1 MLRQPSEECLVLFA
15 ALCERAENLETF
27 TTEQK
32 RRLNL
37 WRGQLSCG
45 SQIKSYHN
53 RQQVGNSYNRYE
65 KVFYSVKTQLV
76 HCINSFSRHQNNNL
90 QSHYQLSSTA
100 PVHQKYTQKSSS
112 YPNMQNNSHI
122 SRHRHSI
129 GCIRI
134 KRQIGEGMA
143 PIDTVKTQHTAKTAS
158 TNHVRFQDA
167 EVEKKQKSLD
177 IESNLESLCLQ
188 MMEHALGP

>member
-15 ALCERAENLETF
+15 ALCERAESLETF

-53 RQQVGNSYNRYE
+53 RQQVTNNYNRY
-65 KVFYSVKTQLV
+65 VNIFYSVKTQR
-76 HCINSFSRHQNNNL
+76 CINSFSRHQNNL
-90 QSHYQLSSTA
+90 HSHYQLTSTA
-100 PVHQKYTQKSSS
+100 PVHQKYAQKSSS
-112 YPNMQNNSHI
+112 YPNMQNNNHV

-134 KRQIGEGMA
+134 KRQIGEGIA
-143 PIDTVKTQHTAKTAS
+143 PINVVKTQNTARSAS

-167 EVEKKQKSLD
+167 DVERKQKSVD